1 MNPPL
6 LLAAGVVFAVGLLVW
21 AALRIFLP
29 SASRLDQALAP
40 YEPNASGPE
49 GEGRGNSLVETSLL
63 QRAAA
68 ATGRLA
74 HRQGFSAT
82 LEQRL
87 ERADL
92 PLEPGEALLLWAL
105 GTLLVGAAALVLKG
119 PVIGLLATVFAGL
132 LPVGVTSFLS
142 GQRKRKFTAQL
153 PDMLQLM
160 SGSLRAGFSLLQG
173 VDAVSQQCEEPM
185 GKELRRILT
194 EARLGRTLEDAMA
207 DCASRMGSVDF
218 EWAVMAISIQR
229 EVGGNLAELLATVGE
244 TMVARERMRREV
256 NALTA
261 EGRMSAYVLVFM
273 PIGLGFAMF
282 ALNPTYMNVLLDDPL
297 GQIMLGG
304 ATVLGAFG
312 YWWMRKTVD
321 VKV

>member
-1 MNPPL
+1 M
-6 LLAAGVVFAVGLLVW
+6 GVVFAVGLLVW
-21 AALRIFLP
+21 AILRIALP
-29 SASRLDQALAP
+29 PASRLDRALAP
-40 YEPNASGPE
+40 YEPDPGVLAAEE
-49 GEGRGNSLVETSLL
+49 GWGNRVVETSLL

-68 ATGRLA
+68 ATGRMA
-74 HRQGFSAT
+74 SRQGFSAAV
-82 LEQRL
+82 EQRL

-105 GTLLVGAAALVLKG
+105 GTVLVAMAAFALKG
-119 PVIGLLATVFAGL
+119 LIVGLLITAFAGL
-132 LPVGVTSFLS
+132 VPVGVTNFLAA
-142 GQRKRKFTAQL
+142 QRKRKFTAQL

-173 VDAVSQQCEEPM
+173 VEAVSQQCDEPM
-185 GKELRRILT
+185 GKELRRIMT
-194 EARLGRTLEDAMA
+194 EARLGRTLEDALS
-207 DCASRMGSVDF
+207 DCATRMGSVDF
-218 EWAVMAISIQR
+218 QWAVMAISIQR

-273 PIGLGFAMF
+273 PIGLGVVMF

-297 GQIMLGG
+297 GQTMLGG